1 MRRALIRRV
10 RLSGIPSEDNRS
22 YLALGESYPF
32 PLTGNAPVSCCSDP
46 LAKRGRI
53 SRMARVKGFELG
65 DFMVTK
71 QSGTALKRLCSLLAA
86 EAFYI

>member
-1 MRRALIRRV
+1 
-10 RLSGIPSEDNRS
+10 
-22 YLALGESYPF
+22 
-32 PLTGNAPVSCCSDP
+32 
-46 LAKRGRI
+46 
-53 SRMARVKGFELG
+53 MARVKGFELG